1 MRSFMAAETLLK
13 GYKLASE
20 GLPKG
25 LLIAKQ
31 KPLGAASA
39 VIILLL
45 ILGACLADVVSP
57 YDPLAVRAGNLWNGC
72 RPWLSSPGWRSVLL
86 CWPSTCLVIC

>member
-1 MRSFMAAETLLK
+1 MRSAMAAETLLK

-57 YDPLAVRAGNLWNGC
+57 
-72 RPWLSSPGWRSVLL
+72 
-86 CWPSTCLVIC
+86 